1 MVSKEIEK
9 AFEILKQAD
18 YKYIK
23 EVLKREKNQLDYNS
37 EYDGWLIGNKYAVD
51 FFYNNENTYLNPKEL
66 ESFIDT
72 IIEEEILPI
81 SEIAQDFINYFESKY
96 GLEDVTEDRIYSN
109 ISRDCEF
116 HSFETFGLS
125 EEVIKQL
132 REKGV
137 EVK

>member
-1 MVSKEIEK
+1 MVSKEVEQAIET
-9 AFEILKQAD
+9 LKKAD
-18 YKYIK
+18 YEYIK
-23 EVLKREKNQLDYNS
+23 KVLKKEKSQLDYNS
-37 EYDGWLIGNKYAVD
+37 EYDGWLIGNEYIVD
-51 FFYNNENTYLNPKEL
+51 FFYKNENTYLNPKEL
-66 ESFIDT
+66 KSFIEN
-72 IIEEEILPI
+72 IIEKEILPI
-81 SEIAQDFINYFESKY
+81 SEIAKDFIDYFEMVY

-109 ISRDCEF
+109 ILRDCEF